1 MKRENILIG
10 GLIIV
15 FIICLAL
22 VCIGVG
28 TIVTA
33 TESGF
38 RAAADH
44 LEDVFAG
51 QEDGFSIEEANTLRR
66 CFVQQRMIL
75 GGITLFIGAEG
86 SMLCLIF
93 SYFALTQWQKKDT
106 VE

>member
-1 MKRENILIG
+1 MAEEYLY
-10 GLIIV
+10 IV

-22 VCIGVG
+22 VCIGIG
-28 TIVTA
+28 TFVTA
-33 TESGF
+33 TELGF
-38 RAAADH
+38 RAAVNY

-51 QEDGFSIEEANTLRR
+51 QEDGFSIGEENTLRW

-75 GGITLFIGAEG
+75 GGITLFIGAKG
-86 SMLCLIF
+86 IMFCLIF